1 VLLVV
6 WNGVGRWWVGSQAH
20 CWGSET
26 SGPGPGVMPGGAVGL
41 WLFDF
46 WIVDASIAR
55 IAVSPAGALSS
66 GGGAGGGVWWVWVF
80 VFVVCVFVVFV
91 ECLCLAS
98 CKGHMVD
105 ALASRADEGRWS
117 LR

>member
-1 VLLVV
+1 MERGIWLR
-6 WNGVGRWWVGSQAH
+6 GGVGSQAH
-20 CWGSET
+20 CWVSEA
-26 SGPGPGVMPGGAVGL
+26 SDPMELPLWWLVGFL
-41 WLFDF
+41 LFDF

-55 IAVSPAGALSS
+55 TVPWSVFREE
-66 GGGAGGGVWWVWVF
+66 GVVGLFCVGV

-98 CKGHMVD
+98 YEGHMVD